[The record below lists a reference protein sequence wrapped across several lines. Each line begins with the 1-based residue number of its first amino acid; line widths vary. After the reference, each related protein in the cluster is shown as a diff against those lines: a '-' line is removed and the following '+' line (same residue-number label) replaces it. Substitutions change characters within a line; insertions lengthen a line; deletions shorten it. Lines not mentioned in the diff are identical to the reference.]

1 MRNDPNV
8 LRLVHIA
15 IAAVFQVESLRLGT
29 SFLRRGRLIFLFFD
43 TGAKAF
49 VWLPVFFA
57 TTFVWLPVFFA
68 TAFVWL
74 PVFFTTPG
82 FLVVVWLPV
91 YFAAGFS
98 TPEQKSLVRLG
109 VASPFR
115 IFRMDDFGRV
125 AQMPSMFPY
134 SSKLLRST
142 ICTLPTLRH
151 APCTSQVLF
160 STTNVVVRYVSRLC
174 SAKTSDH
181 GLDAWLSEIQT
192 DATSNLV

>member
-91 YFAAGFS
+91 YFAAGFFDAGAK
-98 TPEQKSLVRLG
+98 KSCSSGRRFTLPNIPYGRLRARCSNALN
-109 VASPFR
+109 VS
-115 IFRMDDFGRV
+115 IFFEALEIHDLHSAD
-125 AQMPSMFPY
+125 APA
-134 SSKLLRST
+134 
-142 ICTLPTLRH
+142 CTLHQPGFVFNHECRRSLR
-151 APCTSQVLF
+151 F
-160 STTNVVVRYVSRLC
+160 
-174 SAKTSDH
+174 
-181 GLDAWLSEIQT
+181 
-192 DATSNLV
+192 